1 MKQALA
7 LVAALFASAYVLAQ
21 LLLHVLQPLF
31 VALAGHAH

>member
-7 LVAALFASAYVLAQ
+7 ILAALGTVAYLFAQ
-21 LLLHVLQPLF
+21 LLLHLLQPLF

>member
-7 LVAALFASAYVLAQ
+7 LVATLFAAAYVLAQ

-31 VALAGHAH
+31 IALASHAH